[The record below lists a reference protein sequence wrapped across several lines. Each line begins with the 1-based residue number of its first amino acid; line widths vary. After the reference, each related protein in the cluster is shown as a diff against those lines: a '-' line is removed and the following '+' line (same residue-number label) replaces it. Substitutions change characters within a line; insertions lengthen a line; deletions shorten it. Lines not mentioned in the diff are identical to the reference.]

1 MQCPVVYVLLALMVV
16 IKSARIKQMSYQL
29 EQLSRIVQA
38 KNHETA
44 LLEAGLYKVRFH
56 PSA

>member
-29 EQLSRIVQA
+29 EQLSRNVQA
-38 KNHETA
+38 NNHETA
-44 LLEAGLYKVRFH
+44 LLEAGLYKVRFF
-56 PSA
+56 P